1 MAERFDAIV
10 VGSGTAGAIASVA
23 LRKAGRS
30 VLLVD
35 PPGEGEARLRPA
47 GVAWRADPSAA
58 LKGIPGVPLERR
70 IIERRLAFLS
80 SEGALSIDFRDLSW
94 ASAARGGWVVEPARW
109 EAWAMGRPVERG
121 WTTWKGTPLEAVIAD
136 RAGRVTGIRA
146 GGREASATVVLLDDE
161 SALPIAKK
169 AGLALRVPPK
179 PEASASP
186 GTLGESVVET
196 SIDLPL
202 SRVDDRFGGAP
213 GRGFTVE
220 SVLGFLPPGGMGF
233 GFVYPGRSSVHAGVV
248 LQNRSFAGTGTSPS
262 ALLEKF
268 LDHPATKPYVRGGVR
283 QGTCIS
289 TLLPSGAPRSL
300 FGEGFLLL
308 GAAARATAA
317 GGIAVRGAD
326 ASVATGIAAAE
337 TASEA
342 IAAKD
347 PGGRVLSRYVTRLRR
362 EGILHQMG
370 RPDERAAR
378 LKWNPRLHRAYPELF
393 SSLFRRMMT
402 ERSEPKQHMKDLVQ
416 ASLKGSG
423 VPYTALARDL
433 LAVVGSL

>member
-10 VGSGTAGAIASVA
+10 FGSGTAGAIAAVA

-30 VLLVD
+30 VLWVD
-35 PPGEGEARLRPA
+35 PPGEGGARFRPA
-47 GVAWRADPSAA
+47 GVAWRTDPSAA
-58 LKGIPGVPLERR
+58 LKGVAGVPLERR
-70 IIERRLAFLS
+70 IIERRIAFLS

-94 ASAARGGWVVEPARW
+94 ASAPRGGWVAEPSRW
-109 EAWAMGRPVERG
+109 EAWAKGRPGERG
-121 WTTWKGTPLEAVIAD
+121 WTIWKGAPLDAVIAD

-146 GGREASATVVLLDDE
+146 GGREAAATVVLFEDD
-161 SALPIAKK
+161 SSLPLARK
-169 AGLALRVPPK
+169 AGLALKLPPRQD
-179 PEASASP
+179 ASGGP
-186 GTLGESVVET
+186 GADGESVVET
-196 SIDLPL
+196 SFDLPL
-202 SRVDDRFGGAP
+202 SRVDDRFGGAA

-233 GFVYPGRSSVHAGVV
+233 GFVYPGHTSVHAGVV
-248 LQNRSFAGTGTSPS
+248 LQNRSLAGTGTSPS
-262 ALLEKF
+262 ALLERF
-268 LDHPATKPYVRGGVR
+268 LAHPATKPYVRGAVR
-283 QGTCIS
+283 TGTCTT

-308 GAAARATAA
+308 GAAARAAA
-317 GGIAVRGAD
+317 SGGMVVRGAD

-347 PGGRVLSRYVTRLRR
+347 PGGRVLSRYVTRLQR
-362 EGILHQMG
+362 EGVLHQMG
-370 RPDERAAR
+370 RPDDRAAR

-402 ERSEPKQHMKDLVQ
+402 ERSEPKQHMKDLLQ
-416 ASLKGSG
+416 GSLKGSG